1 MGQVFLDLENSRKL
15 ADSRESLNRASR
27 WIARLSQEAHNRAI
41 ITRRAMLVS
50 SKKIPWTIFLKSNPN
65 PYNLV
70 QRKTLERENILVL
83 AVTFEPIDR
92 FTPDFHQI
100 DTKFVH

>member
-1 MGQVFLDLENSRKL
+1 
-15 ADSRESLNRASR
+15 
-27 WIARLSQEAHNRAI
+27 
-41 ITRRAMLVS
+41 MLVS
-50 SKKIPWTIFLKSNPN
+50 SKKILWTICLKPNPN

-83 AVTFEPIDR
+83 AVSFEPIDR

-100 DTKFVH
+100 DKKFVH